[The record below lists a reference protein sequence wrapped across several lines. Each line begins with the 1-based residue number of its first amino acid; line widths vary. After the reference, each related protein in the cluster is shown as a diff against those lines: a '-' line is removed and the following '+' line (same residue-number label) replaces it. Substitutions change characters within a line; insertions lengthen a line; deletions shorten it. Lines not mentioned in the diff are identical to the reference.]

1 MEEQLAFVSTAKE
14 EGATIQVEAF
24 VKVVDDNIVN
34 KVIIDLINTGVMNES
49 PEVSNAAIAD
59 EVVHQDKEYA
69 SNQST
74 TLNEA
79 MLREKGAPDAVIV
92 YSTSSSPTPLNY
104 ARPSAMT
111 RDQVQKMIGQ
121 AMDFFFQRQRLEND
135 QFRISMQNT
144 ITTQFSNLDGVL
156 LQNLQVQMTML
167 GVIAALAPLALVHQ
181 PPPPKPTPPYVEP
194 TPPLLSPA
202 PPQV

>member
-1 MEEQLAFVSTAKE
+1 
-14 EGATIQVEAF
+14 
-24 VKVVDDNIVN
+24 
-34 KVIIDLINTGVMNES
+34 MNET

-69 SNQST
+69 SKQST

-79 MLREKGAPDAVIV
+79 TLREKGAPDAVIV

-135 QFRISMQNT
+135 RFRMSTQNA

-167 GVIAALAPLALVHQ
+167 GVISALAPLALVHQ
-181 PPPPKPTPPYVEP
+181 PPPPKPTPQ
-194 TPPLLSPA
+194 PPFPA